1 MKPDYAEFLA
11 AKAQARPGVVVTVFE
26 ATTR

>member
-11 AKAQARPGVVVTVFE
+11 AKAQARPGVVVASKTV
-26 ATTR
+26 TTR